1 MEIQIFGDDER
12 PIDALVEIKENSL
25 TLQSR
30 GGTKGTSRAKN
41 TDYSLGLRL
50 LLKRLHEQGFDFIE
64 AFVDSIRVQ
73 ELSLDDRRVLS
84 VDEIDNTSTEQL
96 FTLVSKRMQAVGK
109 VDKTKLHTGN
119 ANKRLKFS
127 FFEASVE
134 DLLELVKS
142 TRADHGLGRRSHLS
156 SSEQIW
162 TEGKP
167 VLVSHLRRERAG
179 GLARAKK
186 EAFIRV
192 NGKLFCERCK
202 LDPVAH
208 YSDPVAEAC
217 IEVHHSVT
225 EVANMLEGH
234 MTRLEDLE
242 CLCANCHRLVHA
254 ILKRDALRS

>member
-1 MEIQIFGDDER
+1 METQICEDDER
-12 PIDALVEIKENSL
+12 SIDAFVEIEENSL

-30 GGTKGTSRAKN
+30 GGTKGTDRAKN
-41 TDYSLGLRL
+41 TDYSRGLRL
-50 LLKRLHEQGFDFIE
+50 LLKRLHEQDCDFLE
-64 AFVDSIRVQ
+64 AFVDSSRVQ
-73 ELSLDDRRVLS
+73 GLSLDDRRVLS
-84 VDEIDNTSTEQL
+84 VEEIDNTPTEQL

-127 FFEASVE
+127 FFEATVE
-134 DLLELVKS
+134 DLLELTK
-142 TRADHGLGRRSHLS
+142 RRPGDHGIRRRSHLS
-156 SSEQIW
+156 STEQIW

-167 VLVSHLRRERAG
+167 VLVSHLRRERSR

-186 EAFIRV
+186 EAFIRE

-234 MTRLEDLE
+234 MTQLEDLE